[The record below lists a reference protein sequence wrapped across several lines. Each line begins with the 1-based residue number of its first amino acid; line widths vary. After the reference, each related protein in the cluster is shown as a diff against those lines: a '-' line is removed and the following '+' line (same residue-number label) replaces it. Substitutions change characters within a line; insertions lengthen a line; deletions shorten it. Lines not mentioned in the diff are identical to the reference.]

1 VRTFRVDNPHTKPL
15 SFWEWVIGE
24 IHDTHPDVVFLAEA
38 FTRPKRMQAL
48 AKLGF
53 SQSYTYFTWRNAA
66 AELREYVTELTQ
78 TEMAE
83 YFRGNFFANTPDILH
98 AYLQHGG
105 RPAFRVRLV
114 LAATLAPLY
123 GIYSGFELCE
133 GTAVGRESEEYRDSE
148 KYQVRVR
155 DWDAAG
161 NLNADV
167 RTLNRIRRENPA
179 LRRGANVTFH
189 VSENDQIL
197 FYRRSMPGGA
207 NDLLIAVNLDPR
219 APQATMVHVPLD
231 ALGLGP
237 DQTFVVRDLLTDA
250 IYSWR
255 GARNYVRLDPA
266 EQVAHVLRVERA

>member
-1 VRTFRVDNPHTKPL
+1 
-15 SFWEWVIGE
+15 
-24 IHDTHPDVVFLAEA
+24 VFLAEA

-98 AYLQHGG
+98 AYLQQGG

-161 NLNADV
+161 NLNADL

-179 LRRGANVTFH
+179 LRRSGNVTFH
-189 VSENDQIL
+189 VSENDQVL

-231 ALGLGP
+231 ALGLAP
-237 DQTFVVRDLLTDA
+237 EQTFVVRDLLTDA
-250 IYSWR
+250 TYSWR
-255 GARNYVRLDPA
+255 GARNYVRLDPTD
-266 EQVAHVLRVERA
+266 QVAHVLRVERA